1 MYPFLDQA
9 EYSIMLLAQKIPFLL
24 IDFKAA
30 CQSYSSFYCKF
41 QKSIYIKS
49 KKVEC
54 TIIEAKEYKILRI
67 IY

>member
-1 MYPFLDQA
+1 
-9 EYSIMLLAQKIPFLL
+9 MLLAQKIPFLL